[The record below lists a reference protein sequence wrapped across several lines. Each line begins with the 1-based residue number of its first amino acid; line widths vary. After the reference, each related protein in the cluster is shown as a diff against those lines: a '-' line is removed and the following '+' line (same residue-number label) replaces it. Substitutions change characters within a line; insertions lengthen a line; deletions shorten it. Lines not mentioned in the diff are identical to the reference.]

1 MFILVYVH
9 LLQLQRPRSHI
20 RAIRNIRVRLIL
32 KQQSRVRL
40 PIRVLSVIRV
50 RHSQATESHRL
61 IREICEIRVLLKT
74 PLRVLCAIRVSVVF
88 TQNLSQKR
96 NRLRCQTKQ
105 ASLALEASFI
115 AQRSKLHFFGVFS

>member
-88 TQNLSQKR
+88 CLFVHMVD
-96 NRLRCQTKQ
+96 
-105 ASLALEASFI
+105 SL
-115 AQRSKLHFFGVFS
+115 KCK

>member
-40 PIRVLSVIRV
+40 LIRVLSVIRV
-50 RHSQATESHRL
+50 RHSQATEFHGL
-61 IREICEIRVLLKT
+61 IRRFAILLPVSQWVYDKSRVLLKT
-74 PLRVLCAIRVSVVF
+74 PLRVLTVYPCVHTEFVPK
-88 TQNLSQKR
+88 TQ
-96 NRLRCQTKQ
+96 Q
-105 ASLALEASFI
+105 ASLPNEAGFI
-115 AQRSKLHFFGVFS
+115 GT